1 MYAKFIYEAI
11 KHLSPKSNEEI
22 DKYFDELAEEAADIL
37 IKYYNFIDYT
47 DAYDYVYDHK
57 KKILALINDDLP
69 FNEILH
75 IIIFGSWINEAIK
88 HLSPKSEEEIRSS
101 FKNLSPQ
108 EKLETGSEE
117 GLLWLVKDALAAG
130 ADVHARNDYALRW
143 ASKNGH
149 VEVVKVLLAVGA
161 DVHARNDYALR
172 WASQNGHVEMVKV
185 LLVAGADVHARDDY
199 ALQWASEKGHDEVVK
214 VLLAAG
220 ADVHADNDYALQWAS
235 GNGHVEV
242 VKVLLAAG
250 TDVHAGDDLVL
261 RWASKNGHVEVV
273 KVLLAVGAD
282 VHARDDYALQWAS
295 GNGHVEVVKVLL
307 AAGADVHAGDDYALQ
322 WASRN
327 GHIEVV
333 KVLKDHIKKKKINE
347 AIKHLS
353 PKSKEEINKA
363 LKNLSPNEKVNTGVN
378 QNLLWVV
385 KKGLEEGGLVTEF
398 QINSA
403 INWNNREILYLFS
416 KEPLK
421 YTDKLKIGFYL
432 QDSDI
437 SNEAIK
443 KGAIV

>member
-1 MYAKFIYEAI
+1 MKNNIKKYAVVFDFDDVLIKSDARIQVYRNKAFYKSLTPQLFNTFIKDKTDVFDFTDFKDGELILKAKKYKMWPFLKKLNKLI
-11 KHLSPKSNEEI
+11 KSKKIN
-22 DKYFDELAEEAADIL
+22 ADIIIL
-37 IKYYNFIDYT
+37 TARNSEIKSFIHTLLKDDGIMLDISHIIT
-47 DAYDYVYDHK
+47 MGDDKGDINIANEK
-57 KKILALINDDLP
+57 KKILQQLIKKYSK
-69 FNEILH
+69 
-75 IIIFGSWINEAIK
+75 IIFFDDDIQNIRKANTIQRVKAKLVENSINEAIK

-130 ADVHARNDYALRW
+130 ADVHA
-143 ASKNGH
+143 
-149 VEVVKVLLAVGA
+149 E
-161 DVHARNDYALR
+161 
-172 WASQNGHVEMVKV
+172 
-185 LLVAGADVHARDDY
+185 DDY
-199 ALQWASEKGHDEVVK
+199 A
-214 VLLAAG
+214 
-220 ADVHADNDYALQWAS
+220 
-235 GNGHVEV
+235 
-242 VKVLLAAG
+242 
-250 TDVHAGDDLVL
+250 L

-295 GNGHVEVVKVLL
+295 KNGHVEVVKVLL